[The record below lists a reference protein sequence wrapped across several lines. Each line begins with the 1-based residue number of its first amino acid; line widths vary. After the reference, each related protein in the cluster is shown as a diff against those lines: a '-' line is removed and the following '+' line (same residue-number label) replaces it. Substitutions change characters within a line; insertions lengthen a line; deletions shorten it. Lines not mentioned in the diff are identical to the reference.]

1 MPVTGDIENLIQNLN
16 DTLADAAKH
25 DRGIDAAGRRLR
37 KKLSEIAKT
46 CTIIRAKIQ
55 DERKKKK

>member
-1 MPVTGDIENLIQNLN
+1 MPVTGDIDSLIQNLN

-46 CTIIRAKIQ
+46 CKEIRAKIQ
-55 DERKKKK
+55 DERGE